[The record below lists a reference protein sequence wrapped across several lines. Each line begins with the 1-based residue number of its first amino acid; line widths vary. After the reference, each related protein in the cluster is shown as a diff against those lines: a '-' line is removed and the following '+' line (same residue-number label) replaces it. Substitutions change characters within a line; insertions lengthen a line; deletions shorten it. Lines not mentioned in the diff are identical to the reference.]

1 MAPEYCVLFPSQT
14 NPFQCFS
21 IDQQPDAFQP
31 EEAKEQ
37 GDGQRG
43 KRSQQEE
50 RQDCTRGGADRRL
63 EPLNFLSWKGSPD
76 DRGVAR
82 PQNDWVSV
90 HRLSGRQTHG
100 SGEEQEKARGGR

>member
-1 MAPEYCVLFPSQT
+1 MAPEYCILFLASHPSQT
-14 NPFQCFS
+14 NLFQCFS

-63 EPLNFLSWKGSPD
+63 E
-76 DRGVAR
+76 R
-82 PQNDWVSV
+82 
-90 HRLSGRQTHG
+90 
-100 SGEEQEKARGGR
+100 